1 MFRAILYTQWKWS
14 RLPVAALTVAA
25 FLVPLLAVQGVQLP
39 GGEARSPGEVL
50 DYVRAVGPF
59 FPILAGLSGLLM
71 GVSAW
76 AVDHRER
83 HVYALSLPLPRWHFA
98 LLRLG
103 AGLVL
108 LLGPVLAVWV
118 GSQVAA
124 TATDL
129 PAGLAA
135 YPYLITLRFIL
146 CTLVAFTCFFAISAG
161 TPRTAAIILGALL
174 ALVAIQMMLEAVG
187 VDLDILGW
195 LIDRLFIWP
204 GPLDIFTGR
213 WMLID
218 V

>member
-14 RLPVAALTVAA
+14 RLPVALLSVAA
-25 FLVPLLAVQGVQLP
+25 FMVPLLAVQGARMP
-39 GGEARSPGEVL
+39 AGEPTHPGEL
-50 DYVRAVGPF
+50 LGYVRAVGVF
-59 FPILAGLSGLLM
+59 FPILAGLSGLLV

-76 AVDHRER
+76 AADHRER

-108 LLGPVLAVWV
+108 LLGPILAVWI

-124 TATDL
+124 TVIEL
-129 PAGLAA
+129 PQGLRS
-135 YPYLITLRFIL
+135 YPHLVTLRFSL
-146 CTLVAFTCFFAISAG
+146 CALVAFTCFFAISAG
-161 TPRTAAIILGALL
+161 TSRTAAIILGSLL
-174 ALVAIQMMLEAVG
+174 AIVAIQMMLEAVG
-187 VDLDILGW
+187 VHLDILGW
-195 LIDRLFIWP
+195 LGNRLFVWP